1 MVFFGDHCRGILLTI
16 TAVNVNRRNRR
27 GVGVSVQAWQRI
39 DKCVGTKTCPPY
51 GIIRTV
57 MQILRGLNSPD
68 SQPIALTIGNFDGVH
83 LGHQALLEQLQLA
96 ARERDLAT
104 AAIVFEP
111 HPREFFAPDQA
122 PARLTNLREKLER
135 FAALGL
141 HRVHV
146 CRFDERLAKTS
157 AKEFIDTL
165 YTGLAARYVLI
176 GDDFRFGNARGG
188 DFALMEKMGQ
198 AQGVTVRSM
207 NSVLQDGVRISS
219 TAVRIALAEGNLS
232 LAQRY
237 LGRPYSI
244 SGHVEHGEKV
254 GRKLGFPT
262 ANIQL
267 KHNRAPL
274 SGVFVVRVRI
284 EDGAML
290 EGVASLGVRP
300 TLALNGKPVL
310 EVHLF
315 DFAEQIY
322 GKHLHVDFLHK
333 LRDEMKFS
341 GLESLTKQISL
352 DVEHAKDWFIQNGY

>member
-1 MVFFGDHCRGILLTI
+1 
-16 TAVNVNRRNRR
+16 
-27 GVGVSVQAWQRI
+27 
-39 DKCVGTKTCPPY
+39 
-51 GIIRTV
+51 
-57 MQILRGLNSPD
+57 MQILRELHSPD
-68 SQPIALTIGNFDGVH
+68 NQPLALTIGNFDGVH

-96 ARERDLAT
+96 ASERGLAT

-111 HPREFFAPDQA
+111 HPREFFTPEQA

-135 FAALGL
+135 FSSLGL
-141 HRVHV
+141 NRVHV
-146 CRFDERLAKTS
+146 CRFDEVLARTS
-157 AKEFIDTL
+157 ATDFIAAL
-165 YTGLAARYVLI
+165 FGLSVRHVLI

-198 AQGVTVRSM
+198 QQGVSVKSM
-207 NSVLQDGVRISS
+207 GSVLQDGIRISS
-219 TAVRIALAEGNLS
+219 TAVRLALSEGKLS

-244 SGHVEHGEKV
+244 SGRVEHGEKI
-254 GRKLGFPT
+254 GNKLGFPT

-267 KHNRAPL
+267 KHNLAPL
-274 SGVFVVRVRI
+274 RGVFVVRVRI
-284 EDGAML
+284 EDGAIR

-300 TLALNGKPVL
+300 TLTPNGKPVL

-315 DFAEQIY
+315 DFAQEIY

-352 DVEHAKDWFIQNGY
+352 DVEHAKDWFIQNGH